1 MNKQNPKLLDNRT
14 DLKSLTFQCLSTA
27 LDILKS
33 DEIGNISIDSD
44 TNVIVVTNF
53 GTVEG
58 TLIDSSKS
66 TDNPNKNFVNNLLAE
81 VFEARNGRII
91 QLENENDQ
99 FRLIND
105 TDSLTLEN
113 VTITPYANS
122 NNKFNLGE
130 LILFSDQIV
139 GLSIGKIRHTN

>member
-1 MNKQNPKLLDNRT
+1 MDKQNPKLIDNRT
-14 DLKSLTFQCLSTA
+14 DLKSLTFQCLSSG

-33 DEIGNISIDSD
+33 DKTGNISIDSE
-44 TNVIVVTNF
+44 TNVIVITNF

-58 TLIDSSKS
+58 TLIDFNKS
-66 TDNPNKNFVNNLLAE
+66 TDNPNKAFVNALFE
-81 VFEARNGRII
+81 KVFEVRNERII
-91 QLENENDQ
+91 ELENENDQ